1 MTHEKPDLS
10 QIPPQIRDYIEA
22 LEAEIERLRP
32 TRSRRSPARFDDGE
46 LDNLDLSELLE
57 PAEEQT
63 TINVITATGNGF
75 AKRTPRHLYSRQRRG
90 GMGVFDLDTSED
102 NPPAILTLADET
114 QNLLLLT
121 NLGRAFRLPVAH
133 IEETPVRGAR
143 SKYHRQ
149 AKFGRRRTAGSHF
162 TRTGAR
168 LPCPRQPI
176 RYGAPVATSYFWRF
190 DAARHI
196 DI

>member
-75 AKRTPRHLYSRQRRG
+75 AKRTPTPSLQPAETRWNGCLRPGHKRR
-90 GMGVFDLDTSED
+90 
-102 NPPAILTLADET
+102 
-114 QNLLLLT
+114 
-121 NLGRAFRLPVAH
+121 
-133 IEETPVRGAR
+133 
-143 SKYHRQ
+143 
-149 AKFGRRRTAGSHF
+149 
-162 TRTGAR
+162 
-168 LPCPRQPI
+168 
-176 RYGAPVATSYFWRF
+176 
-190 DAARHI
+190 
-196 DI
+196 